1 MREVI
6 GRSNIQA
13 ILTGARQTI
22 ETAVQELMQKTLD
35 DYGAGVVVQQVQLQK
50 VDPPTQVLGHCR
62 SPFPGNGIL
71 RSRDSGVEKSN
82 YTQPDR
88 QQRQSARTKARR
100 FGAICMTPGNLCLYG
115 TTWWSWED
123 SNLQPNDY
131 QPPAPNRDFPVH
143 A

>member
-50 VDPPTQVLGHCR
+50 VDPPAQVLDAFRDVQAAR
-62 SPFPGNGIL
+62 SDLERAANEAQTYANRIVPEARGRVLALGLGYGFTCSAFVL
-71 RSRDSGVEKSN
+71 RGGLAFWSGVGLGFFVLASH
-82 YTQPDR
+82 R
-88 QQRQSARTKARR
+88 LS
-100 FGAICMTPGNLCLYG
+100 
-115 TTWWSWED
+115 
-123 SNLQPNDY
+123 
-131 QPPAPNRDFPVH
+131 
-143 A
+143 